1 MSIYFLLIHAL
12 PFSPWYPLKSKGRFV
27 NLFGNF
33 SRLCAMPLLSLILCF
48 SENGQSLHVLNLEGC
63 RGLVLDR
70 HQFNANLA
78 SYQVA
83 NYQLQPIQPIIRK
96 CTELV
101 EVTFGSTGLSYN
113 SISFLADNLTK
124 KVTKGQKLHF
134 SLLTLQYYGCQK
146 NRQSSEKDK
155 VHLKH
160 VRINFQNTIAPY

>member
-1 MSIYFLLIHAL
+1 M
-12 PFSPWYPLKSKGRFV
+12 PLYVVRFV
-27 NLFGNF
+27 NLFANF
-33 SRLCAMPLLSLILCF
+33 CCVLCLHPIHMDSLILCF
-48 SENGQSLHVLNLEGC
+48 SENGKSLHVLNLEGC

-101 EVTFGSTGLSYN
+101 EVNFGSTGLSYN

-124 KVTKGQKLHF
+124 KVTKRFLVKSF
-134 SLLTLQYYGCQK
+134 ISLFWRCNITGAK
-146 NRQSSEKDK
+146 KIDRARKKIRS
-155 VHLKH
+155 
-160 VRINFQNTIAPY
+160 T

>member
-1 MSIYFLLIHAL
+1 M
-12 PFSPWYPLKSKGRFV
+12 PLYVVRFV
-27 NLFGNF
+27 NLFANF
-33 SRLCAMPLLSLILCF
+33 CCVLYLHPIHMDSLILCF
-48 SENGQSLHVLNLEGC
+48 SENGKSLHVLNLEGC

-101 EVTFGSTGLSYN
+101 EVNFGSTGLSYN

-124 KVTKGQKLHF
+124 KVTKRFLVKSFIFLFWRCNITGAKKIDRARKKIR
-134 SLLTLQYYGCQK
+134 ST
-146 NRQSSEKDK
+146 
-155 VHLKH
+155 
-160 VRINFQNTIAPY
+160 